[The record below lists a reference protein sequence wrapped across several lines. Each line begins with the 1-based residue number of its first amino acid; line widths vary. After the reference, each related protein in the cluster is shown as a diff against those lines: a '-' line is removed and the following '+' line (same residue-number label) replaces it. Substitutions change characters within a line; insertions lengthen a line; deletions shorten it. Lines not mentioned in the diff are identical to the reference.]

1 MSEYRVPIVAA
12 GSGEVL
18 LMVRDALIGRV
29 KLAVTLISKESLTVT
44 EKLMDVVP
52 AGGVP
57 DRNPAAES
65 VSQVGNPLVDQVY
78 SPLPPEAVKVSE

>member
-1 MSEYRVPIVAA
+1 
-12 GSGEVL
+12 
-18 LMVRDALIGRV
+18 
-29 KLAVTLISKESLTVT
+29 VT